1 MSGALI
7 LASASTARARLL
19 REAGVTFAIDPAD
32 LDERAVKSAQRQ
44 AGASALDCAMALA
57 IGKAQ
62 AIARRHPGAFVIG
75 ADQILTLD
83 GDWFDKPRDLRAAG
97 QQLAALRGRTHR
109 LATAACVCRDE
120 AVLWQAASE
129 PRLTMRDFGDP
140 FLDAYLA
147 AEGDA
152 VLSSVGAY
160 RLEGRGAQL
169 FAAIEG
175 DHFAIQGL
183 PLIELLG
190 YLQNVGVMPI

>member
-1 MSGALI
+1 MSGELI

-19 REAGVTFAIDPAD
+19 REAGVAFAIDAAD
-32 LDERAVKSAQRQ
+32 LDEGAVKLAQRE
-44 AGASALDCAMALA
+44 AGASALECALA
-57 IGKAQ
+57 LAAAKAQ
-62 AIARRHPGAFVIG
+62 TVVRRHPGALVIG
-75 ADQILTLD
+75 ADQVLALD
-83 GDWFDKPRDLRAAG
+83 DGWFDKSGDLAAAW
-97 QQLAALRGRTHR
+97 QQLAALRGKTHR
-109 LATAACVCRDE
+109 LATAVCVCQDG

-129 PRLTMRDFGDP
+129 PLLTMRDFGDA

-147 AEGDA
+147 AEGEA

-190 YLQNVGVMPI
+190 YLRSVGVIPT